1 MPSTK
6 TTDCSFNGGGV
17 VSEKAPLREQNRSGD
32 MLKDLRQ
39 VPKCQQWNIEPDG
52 FVSLSENVVRYVPL
66 CKLSYGDREREM
78 GLIIIVS
85 FQLTSGLPVRV
96 IHVLLMMLDL
106 LFNS

>member
-1 MPSTK
+1 M
-6 TTDCSFNGGGV
+6 
-17 VSEKAPLREQNRSGD
+17 VSEKAPSREQNRSGD

-96 IHVLLMMLDL
+96 IRVLLMMLDL